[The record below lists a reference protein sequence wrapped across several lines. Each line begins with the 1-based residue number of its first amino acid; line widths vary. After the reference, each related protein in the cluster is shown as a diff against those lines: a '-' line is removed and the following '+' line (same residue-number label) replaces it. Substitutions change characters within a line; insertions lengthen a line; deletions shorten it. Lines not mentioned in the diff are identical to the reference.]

1 MRYAKIIQRDQS
13 SQSSWPEVAVKV
25 LDTSK
30 ECSDDKREGEIS
42 LFATLKEIVLLGMLH
57 HPSIARLISSFRFK
71 SSIYLVLEFAPKG
84 DLHSHI
90 LSQGS
95 LSEESAAL
103 VLGEVVTA
111 LLSVHDLGL
120 VYNDL
125 KPENVLITKEGHV
138 KLTDFGGEMVLF
150 VY

>member
-1 MRYAKIIQRDQS
+1 M
-13 SQSSWPEVAVKV
+13 AVKV

-30 ECSDDKREGEIS
+30 ECSDEGEIS

-71 SSIYLVLEFAPKG
+71 SSIYLVLEFTPKG

-120 VYNDL
+120 AYNDL